1 MKFLDMVSVDKARFK
16 TWRQYLT
23 EFNEVLLATRMV
35 FDEAHLTLLSEEF
48 RVSLQDVHKLRQFP
62 MQLVLLMAI
71 MPHSSIL
78 ALKHMFGLLSTAIEI
93 RELINCPKLE
103 YIMRQPAQSN
113 TLESKAIQIVVQER
127 QQWTSEDRG
136 LVFVT
141 YMKNSKSLS
150 ERTYWPFYNG
160 SKDTSDATR
169 AKHCKDWCSGK
180 SLIMI
185 YREGTECK
193 ADERNQLCCIC
204 KNNVVKELDQ
214 LKATTQQHAHVLQ
227 KSLHHRCTVSTNLPP
242 LQQHTL
248 ATANSKKLKTAKQAE
263 EMKQVDWMR
272 KSLNVLKDKGCT
284 LCYGSGDGEGRF
296 HKLGQCHFW
305 KNMRFS
311 LGKYSDWKKEI
322 RYNNHKGICWKCH
335 MLLTKGKG
343 DE

>member
-1 MKFLDMVSVDKARFK
+1 MLEQETNIIAMLKTGEGKLMVVILPALIETDTAVVIVLPLKFLVTNWKKKLKAMEVPFQIYNDSRPLLTNINLILVSADKARFK

-150 ERTYWPFYNG
+150 ERTTIDRLTG
-160 SKDTSDATR
+160 RSTMDRRTR
-169 AKHCKDWCSGK
+169 AMPPEPSTARTGVQ
-180 SLIMI
+180 
-185 YREGTECK
+185 
-193 ADERNQLCCIC
+193 ER
-204 KNNVVKELDQ
+204 V
-214 LKATTQQHAHVLQ
+214 
-227 KSLHHRCTVSTNLPP
+227 
-242 LQQHTL
+242 
-248 ATANSKKLKTAKQAE
+248 
-263 EMKQVDWMR
+263 
-272 KSLNVLKDKGCT
+272 
-284 LCYGSGDGEGRF
+284 
-296 HKLGQCHFW
+296 
-305 KNMRFS
+305 
-311 LGKYSDWKKEI
+311 
-322 RYNNHKGICWKCH
+322 
-335 MLLTKGKG
+335 
-343 DE
+343 